1 MTQRGARRVRCH
13 SIAASIGHDGLV
25 TRIVLFHSVYGLRNA
40 VVAAAK
46 FLRAAGHD
54 VVTPDLYA
62 GHVARSIEEGFAFSD
77 RIGWA
82 TIMQRA
88 REAIRDQ
95 PADTVLAGLSMGA
108 GVAGELLA
116 ERPGTR
122 GLILLHGTAGDP
134 HSVRRGLPVQL
145 HVGQADAMFP
155 PAEVAA
161 WHDAMA
167 SAGAA
172 VELFVYPDVE
182 HFFTDPD
189 APDYDQ
195 SAATLVWQRAL
206 SFLDAL

>member
-1 MTQRGARRVRCH
+1 MTRV
-13 SIAASIGHDGLV
+13 A
-25 TRIVLFHSVYGLRNA
+25 LFHSVYGLRPA
-40 VVAAAK
+40 VVAAAR

-62 GHVARSIEEGFAFSD
+62 GYVARSIEEGFTFSD

-88 REAIRDQ
+88 REAVRDQ
-95 PADTVLAGLSMGA
+95 PDDTVLAGLSMGA
-108 GVAGELLA
+108 GVAGGLLA

-122 GLILLHGTAGDP
+122 GVMLLHGTGGDP
-134 HSVRRGLPVQL
+134 RSVRGGLPVQL

-167 SAGAA
+167 AAGAV
-172 VELFVYPDVE
+172 VELLVYPHAE

-189 APDYDQ
+189 VPDYDQ
-195 SAATLVWQRAL
+195 AAATLLWQRAR